1 MKKRFNIATI
11 IGLMLLVAAVTFT
24 ITYMSVERQFQEQL
38 AVEGSRDK
46 IFSKLGTIIDLIEE
60 KYVGEYE
67 LEDLIDG
74 AAYGIVAATG
84 DRWSYYLNE
93 EDFVRYKE
101 SIMNQYVGIGVTVS
115 FDAEKNVLVITKVHA
130 GSPAEAS
137 GLMPKDLIV
146 GVNGEKVADL
156 GYEGTVNRVRGE
168 ENTPVT
174 IEIQR
179 GETFFTREII
189 RKSYQYNPVS
199 SKIIAGNIG
208 YIRIDNFDSR
218 VDVSFEDAVGKLTEA
233 GVEGLIFD
241 VRGNP
246 GGLKNAM
253 VTMLDLLCPEGV
265 LFTMRDKNGNV
276 TVDYSAPGEIPLPMA
291 VIVDENSYSAAEFF
305 AAALQEY
312 GKAEIVGTGTFG
324 KGYSQDTLELGDGS
338 AIKLSTNEYF
348 TPHGKSL
355 IDVGI
360 TPDYYVE
367 LNFDGSFLLL
377 EEEEDNQLQ
386 KAIEVV
392 GLKIAQNA
400 QQGTP

>member
-1 MKKRFNIATI
+1 MKKRFNVATI

-24 ITYMSVERQFQEQL
+24 VTYLTVERHFQEQL

-46 IFSKLGTIIDLIEE
+46 IFSKLDTIINIIED

-67 LEDLIDG
+67 LDDLIDG
-74 AAYGIVAATG
+74 AAFGIVAATG
-84 DRWSYYLNE
+84 DQWSYYLDE
-93 EDFVRYKE
+93 EDYARYKE
-101 SIMNQYVGIGVTVS
+101 SVMNQYVGIGVTVT
-115 FDAEKNVLVITKVHA
+115 FDAERGALIVTKVHA
-130 GSPAEAS
+130 GSPAEES
-137 GLMPKDLIV
+137 GLKPKDMII

-156 GYEGTVNRVRGE
+156 GYEETVNRVRGE

-174 IEIQR
+174 IEFQR
-179 GETFFTREII
+179 GETIMTREIV
-189 RKSYQYNPVS
+189 RRSYLYNPVS

-218 VDVSFEDAVGKLTEA
+218 VDVSFEDAVGKLLDA
-233 GVEGLIFD
+233 DVKGLIFD

-253 VTMLDLLCPEGV
+253 VNMLDLLCPEGV

-276 TVDYSAPGEIPLPMA
+276 SVDYSAPGEISLPMA
-291 VIVDENSYSAAEFF
+291 VIIDNNSYSAAEFF

-312 GKAEIVGTGTFG
+312 GKAEIVGTATTG
-324 KGYSQDTLELGDGS
+324 KGYSQDTFELGDGS
-338 AIKLSTNEYF
+338 ALKLSTHEYF
-348 TPHGKSL
+348 TPNGKSL
-355 IDVGI
+355 IGI
-360 TPDYYVE
+360 GVTPDHYVE

-377 EEEEDNQLQ
+377 EEQEDNQLQ
-386 KAIEVV
+386 KAIKVV

-400 QQGTP
+400 QQQEP